1 MKTVDTIVDTIFSVC
16 LAITGFAGAYAV
28 SYIIVDTICNRFGG
42 LSAYFDRN
50 PFAGSALFGMSFF
63 VLLFLALGVCACIY
77 FVKLIKEKQ

>member
-1 MKTVDTIVDTIFSVC
+1 MKTVDTIFSVC
-16 LAITGFAGAYAV
+16 LAITGFVGAYAV

-42 LSAYFDRN
+42 LSAYFERN
-50 PFAGSALFGMSFF
+50 PFSSSALFGMSFF

>member
-1 MKTVDTIVDTIFSVC
+1 MKTVDTIVDVVFSVC
-16 LAITGFAGAYAV
+16 LSIIGFVGAYAV

-42 LSAYFDRN
+42 LSAYFERN
-50 PFAGSALFGMSFF
+50 PFAGSALVMMSFF